1 MRDLQES
8 TEKRSGSA
16 GPLMKSSG
24 VIEFVTVISICVL
37 LLVLETQ
44 YGTLSAVA
52 SLLTRALP
60 LGQGHLLAAGI
71 ALWFGMG
78 VYSFRRRR
86 ELSSEI
92 AAHKKLQSEF
102 EASAITDKMS
112 GLPNR
117 SGLEYYLNATARTL
131 AGDQDLILI
140 GVHFS
145 NLKMIANVQGFEIA
159 NAIVADVTNQLVGRV
174 AIPDFVAGVN
184 GEQYYLLLQGRRDGL
199 GVRAKALI
207 DAILET
213 MRVAEL
219 HDGPKLPLALH
230 VGVSALSL
238 CPAIGGSSVAAE
250 MLRRCDLAVHEASQ
264 RGAGSAVYFDKTMES
279 SIDRRGAIE
288 ASLDQAIRDGSI
300 EPHFQPLIQLS
311 DGSIAG
317 FEILARWKHPTIG
330 QIPPNVFI
338 PIATDSG
345 RLEELT
351 LSILDRACRAAAT
364 WPGAFR
370 IAVNISPKS
379 LKNERFLHALVSVVK
394 ATNFA
399 INRIEVEITEDA
411 FVNDAL
417 LLANPIS
424 ILKSEGISLAI
435 DDFGTGYSSLR
446 HLQIL
451 PFDKIKID
459 QSFVAKM
466 MDSPESRKIVEA
478 IIGLGRSMGLT
489 TVAEGI
495 EREDQNAALR
505 QLGCK
510 IGQGF
515 LFAKAMPA
523 EQAPEFIE
531 AQARAARLA
540 PGRDRLALAS

>member
-1 MRDLQES
+1 
-8 TEKRSGSA
+8 
-16 GPLMKSSG
+16 MKSSG

-60 LGQGHLLAAGI
+60 SGQGHLLAAGI

-159 NAIVADVTNQLVGRV
+159 NAIVADVVNQLVGRV

-184 GEQYYLLLQGRRDGL
+184 GEQYYLLLQGKRDGL
-199 GVRAKALI
+199 GTRAKALI

-230 VGVSALSL
+230 IGVSALSL

-264 RGAGSAVYFDKTMES
+264 RGAGSAVFFDKTMES